1 MQDGQPPSD
10 GDSIQ
15 QSVPGAPPAPLY
27 RSNTKA
33 DWTQIGAAF
42 LAIGG
47 AGFLGII
54 PQMIQSG
61 TSAHNPWLWYI
72 VAVSFA
78 CLGIGFY
85 GVFGPFFGW
94 RMPEPQPE
102 YFARWRKGGFW
113 LLSVLIAIPI
123 IIHFATSQREF
134 VNVSPSYLRHLKEN
148 RSTRDGDRLF
158 AQYRG
163 KWIRVTGAVTD
174 ISDSVGRL
182 QIDLED
188 QSSQYGLADISAYF
202 EGWFGNWFG
211 IGISEDVK
219 ALRLNDKITA
229 NCAIDSSGSSVLFL
243 ESCEIVR

>member
-78 CLGIGFY
+78 CLGIGF
-85 GVFGPFFGW
+85 
-94 RMPEPQPE
+94 M
-102 YFARWRKGGFW
+102 
-113 LLSVLIAIPI
+113 
-123 IIHFATSQREF
+123 EF
-134 VNVSPSYLRHLKEN
+134 
-148 RSTRDGDRLF
+148 
-158 AQYRG
+158 
-163 KWIRVTGAVTD
+163 
-174 ISDSVGRL
+174 SD
-182 QIDLED
+182 
-188 QSSQYGLADISAYF
+188 
-202 EGWFGNWFG
+202 
-211 IGISEDVK
+211 
-219 ALRLNDKITA
+219 
-229 NCAIDSSGSSVLFL
+229 LFL
-243 ESCEIVR
+243 AGECPNPSRNISLVGVRAASGC